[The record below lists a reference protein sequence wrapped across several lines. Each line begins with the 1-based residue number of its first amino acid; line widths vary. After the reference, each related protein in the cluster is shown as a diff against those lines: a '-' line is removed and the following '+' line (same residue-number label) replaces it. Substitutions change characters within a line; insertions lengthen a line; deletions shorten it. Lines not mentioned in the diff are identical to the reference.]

1 MAKKYK
7 IEKSSKKS
15 KWNLSA
21 IGDDLGANILASSH
35 IEIIGN
41 SSLTLEGC
49 LGVSEYTDTYI
60 KLRLPKGSLILCGSD
75 FDITFFENRQISV
88 TGKISSV
95 EFCV

>member
-1 MAKKYK
+1 MSKKYK
-7 IEKSSKKS
+7 IEKSNKKS
-15 KWNLSA
+15 KWNLTA
-21 IGDDLGANILASSH
+21 MGEDLSTNILSSSH

-41 SSLTLEGC
+41 STLTLEGC
-49 LGVSEYTDTYI
+49 MGVAEYTDTYI
-60 KLRLPKGSLILCGSD
+60 KLRLSKGTLILCGIN